1 VDLLTDGY
9 PRRAAFE
16 LAVTDALLAR
26 VARGEREP
34 ALRLFR
40 PAAAVAFGRLDALR
54 PGYAA
59 ACEVARRHGYE
70 PVLRLGGGHAAA
82 FDADSLVI
90 DEVTRQPAVAQGLR
104 ERFERV
110 TGALARAL
118 APLAGDVR
126 VGELPGEY
134 CAGGW
139 SLNVGGRTKVAGT
152 AQRVVRGAALVTA
165 VVVVGGGDRI
175 RSVLA
180 GVYDA
185 LELEWDPSTAGALE
199 DVAPGAT
206 PDAVRDAVAGAWGVA
221 LRPSRLDART
231 LALAG
236 TLEER
241 HRTPHPQ
248 N

>member
-1 VDLLTDGY
+1 VDLLNDGF
-9 PRRAAFE
+9 PGRAAFE

-34 ALRLFR
+34 ALRVFR
-40 PAAAVAFGRLDALR
+40 PAPAVAFGRLDALR

-59 ACEVARRHGYE
+59 ACDVARRHGFE

-82 FDADSLVI
+82 FDEGCLVI
-90 DEVTRQPAVAQGLR
+90 DEVTRQPAVTQGLT

-110 TGALARAL
+110 TGTLAAALSSV
-118 APLAGDVR
+118 AGDVR

-134 CAGGW
+134 CAGRW
-139 SLNVGGRTKVAGT
+139 SLNVAGRAKIAGT
-152 AQRVVRGAALVTA
+152 AQRIVRGAALVTA
-165 VVVVGGGDRI
+165 VVVVQGAERI

-185 LELEWDPSTAGALE
+185 LELAWDPATAGALE
-199 DVAPGAT
+199 DAAPGVT
-206 PDAVRDAVAGAWGVA
+206 PPDVHRAIALEWGVA
-221 LRPSRLDART
+221 LDGAALDAGT
-231 LALAG
+231 LALAER
-236 TLEER
+236 LERR
-241 HRTPHPQ
+241 HRTPSPQ